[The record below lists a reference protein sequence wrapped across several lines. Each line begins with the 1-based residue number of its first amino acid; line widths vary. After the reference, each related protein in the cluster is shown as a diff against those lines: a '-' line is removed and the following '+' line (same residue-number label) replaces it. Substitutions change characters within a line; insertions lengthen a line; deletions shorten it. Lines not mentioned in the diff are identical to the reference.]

1 MIELLKGLTDTHKYE
16 IDTEKL
22 KKVYS
27 EKKKLDSDYEI
38 YQSKIIFSREKQNK
52 NDLSKSE
59 IEKQYYSN
67 YKFFREYLSNGFE
80 GEEIKEEIVEIKK
93 LLDYSKKIK
102 ESSEK
107 YLNKD
112 KSAALKSSTGKKNY
126 FHNFIDMCKLFA
138 VKKEKE
144 KVKNYPEFT
153 LYSELKIPSDVF
165 SMSLNENF
173 LNNKLLHYKKKLYK
187 SHYKE
192 EFLSNYTNQH
202 VKGKSNNNSVNESFK
217 LSPEIKEKF
226 PVEYLDMTFRSRDSD
241 IFCGLTTFMSMY
253 NTKKLSNNERDLY
266 ENIYGILSKSNYVNF
281 MSFLYSKNELFK
293 YIFDEFTTKK
303 HSFDVSIN

>member
-1 MIELLKGLTDTHKYE
+1 
-16 IDTEKL
+16 
-22 KKVYS
+22 
-27 EKKKLDSDYEI
+27 
-38 YQSKIIFSREKQNK
+38 
-52 NDLSKSE
+52 
-59 IEKQYYSN
+59 
-67 YKFFREYLSNGFE
+67 
-80 GEEIKEEIVEIKK
+80 
-93 LLDYSKKIK
+93 
-102 ESSEK
+102 
-107 YLNKD
+107 
-112 KSAALKSSTGKKNY
+112 
-126 FHNFIDMCKLFA
+126 
-138 VKKEKE
+138 
-144 KVKNYPEFT
+144 
-153 LYSELKIPSDVF
+153 
-165 SMSLNENF
+165 
-173 LNNKLLHYKKKLYK
+173 LHYKKKLYK